1 MHEIASLG
9 HWLKIRRV
17 ALQLTQAELAS
28 RVGCA
33 AVTIRKIEADE
44 RRPSAQ
50 IAELLA
56 QHLELAPDERMA
68 FLQAAQELI
77 SPLRLAAA
85 PTEAAAQNTQ
95 RGSLP
100 IAPTAL
106 IGRAA
111 EIAAVRGLLRRA
123 DVRLLTLTG
132 PGGVGKTRLALE
144 AGRNAQSAFSD
155 GVWFVPLAPISEP
168 ALLLSAI
175 AQTLGTQELS
185 GQALQQTVLAA
196 LRDRQILLVL
206 DNFEQIHAAAVQLAE
221 LLAELP
227 ALKLL
232 VTSRIPL
239 RIAAEH
245 QFPVPPLALPDAQMA
260 DATEAQGSSEA
271 VTLFVTRAQAV
282 KGDFAITAANA
293 PVIAAICARLDGLP
307 LAIEL
312 AVRRSKFF
320 SPTVL
325 LSRLEN
331 RLGTL
336 TDGARDQPARQQT
349 LRATID
355 WSYHLLSPA
364 EQQLFARLAV
374 FVGSW
379 TLAAAVRV
387 CAATVSRED
396 MEAGIA
402 SLLDQSL
409 LQEDQQFRDAEDQR
423 FMMLETIREYALEM
437 LATSGEADAVH
448 SRHAA
453 HFLTLTE
460 TAAPHLLGSEQR
472 LWFARLDHE
481 WENIR
486 AALAFL
492 LRENRIIEGL
502 RLATALHSAWIRR
515 RALSE
520 GRQWLEALLAQ
531 AEHEPLPDAM
541 YAQALLVIGDLARYQ
556 EDVDAAVPS
565 LEQALQHFTAASEHR
580 GAAEA
585 LHSLGWV
592 LWMRGDV
599 ARSVEIFDQSLT
611 LYRELGDT
619 HGIATTLIP
628 RSYLVAHWDGHF
640 DQALPLGEE
649 SLRLFRETGDLRRI
663 ATALRF
669 MGWLVH
675 DLGNLEQGAQFVD
688 EALVLTRELEDKP
701 ELMDTLS
708 DRAMIAARLGD
719 FARAEQLFG
728 EQLALSR
735 RLGHTGGVSSALGG
749 LAMVA
754 RYQGQF
760 DHAQSLLEEARKLD
774 QHSAVPFNT
783 GVRGL
788 IYGAVAYDQGN
799 VAQAARLYRDSLAIF
814 RSMKAKWDC
823 TACIE
828 GLASVASAEGD
839 AARAVRLWG
848 SAAASRAALHAPL
861 PPVDRPR
868 RDAMLAELRRT
879 LGDAAFE
886 ALWAE
891 GQALTL
897 EAAVAEAMA

>member
-1 MHEIASLG
+1 MHEIASFG
-9 HWLKIRRV
+9 RWLKLRRMV
-17 ALQLTQAELAS
+17 LELTQAELAS

-50 IAELLA
+50 IAALLA
-56 QHLELAPDERMA
+56 QHLELAPDERAA
-68 FLQAAQELI
+68 FLRAAQELI
-77 SPLRLAAA
+77 SPLRLAAPDQTA
-85 PTEAAAQNTQ
+85 TNTPHP
-95 RGSLP
+95 GALP
-100 IAPTAL
+100 VAPTAL

-111 EIAAVRGLLRRA
+111 EIAAVRALLRRA

-144 AGRNAQSAFSD
+144 AGRTAQPAFSD
-155 GVWFVPLAPISEP
+155 GVWFVALAPISEP

-175 AQTLGTQELS
+175 AQALGTQELP

-282 KGDFAITAANA
+282 KPNFAVTSTNA
-293 PVIAAICARLDGLP
+293 SAIAAICTRLDGLP

-312 AVRRSKFF
+312 AARRSKIF
-320 SPTVL
+320 SPAAL
-325 LSRLEN
+325 LARLEN

-355 WSYHLLSPA
+355 WSYQLLSPA

-374 FVGSW
+374 FVGGW
-379 TLAAAVRV
+379 ALAAAAEI
-387 CAATVSRED
+387 CADVAVSEAGV
-396 MEAGIA
+396 EAGIE
-402 SLLDQSL
+402 SLFDQSL
-409 LQEDQQFRDAEDQR
+409 LQADRR
-423 FMMLETIREYALEM
+423 FADGDEPRFLMLETIREYALEM
-437 LATSGEADAVH
+437 LEAGGEADAVR

-453 HFLTLTE
+453 HFLTLAE
-460 TAAPHLLGSEQR
+460 TAAPRVLGPEQR
-472 LWFARLDHE
+472 VWFAGLDHE

-492 LRENRIIEGL
+492 LRENRITEGL

-515 RALSE
+515 GALSE

-556 EDVDAAVPS
+556 EDVDAAIPS

-580 GAAEA
+580 GAADA

-708 DRAMIAARLGD
+708 DRAMIAVRLGD
-719 FARAEQLFG
+719 FVRAEQLFG

-754 RYQGQF
+754 RYQGKF
-760 DHAQSLLEEARKLD
+760 DYAQSLLEEARKLD

-799 VAQAARLYRDSLAIF
+799 VAQAARLYRDSLVIF

-828 GLASVASAEGD
+828 GLAAVASAEGN
-839 AARAVRLWG
+839 APRAVRLWG